1 MERLEV
7 LGRGEYGYK
16 DQALILKLSCGRE
29 APLEASPT
37 LGEQSKVYLGHRF
50 AKVNLLGEHEDMHVS
65 EPHCVKLSWEQMM
78 PAPSQVTPHYPK
90 SVL

>member
-7 LGRGEYGYK
+7 LGGGEYGYK

-37 LGEQSKVYLGHRF
+37 LGEQSKVYLGVTSMLWWATLCWPRRLEVGHI
-50 AKVNLLGEHEDMHVS
+50 LLTSIIG
-65 EPHCVKLSWEQMM
+65 
-78 PAPSQVTPHYPK
+78 
-90 SVL
+90 